1 MSLIFDE
8 YGRPFII
15 LREQQAKAR
24 IKGLEAQKAN
34 ILAARSVTSLLRTS
48 LGPKGMDKMLVS
60 ADGEVTI
67 TNDGATILQKMEV
80 EHQVAKLLVDLSVSQ
95 DNEIGD
101 GTTGVVVLAGALLEQ
116 AEKLLDRG
124 LHPVR
129 ISEGFEQAAEVAF
142 KHLESIS
149 DRVNFTKEDTS
160 ALVDTAMTT
169 LSSKII
175 NVYKRKM
182 AQIAVDA
189 VLSVADIDKKD
200 VNFDMIKM
208 EGKPGG
214 RLEET
219 ELIKGIVIDK
229 EFSHPQMPK
238 EITDVKM
245 CILTCPFEPP
255 KPKTKHKLDITSKE
269 AYEKLY
275 KYEQEYFTTMVKQC
289 KDSGANLVICQ
300 WGFDDEANHLLLQ
313 NELPAVRWVGGVE
326 LELIAIATG
335 GRIVPRFSEL
345 SEAKLGRAGRVREVS
360 FGTTKE
366 RMLVI
371 EDCACSNAV
380 TVLIRGGN
388 KMIVDEANR
397 SLHDAMCVVR
407 NLIKDNRVVYGGG
420 SSEISCSLAVSAFAD
435 TVPGIEQYAIRAFAD
450 ALDDLPMALAE
461 NAGLSPIT
469 EVTSIKARQLSEG
482 NPRLGVDCNQVGS
495 NDMRDQLVF
504 ETLIGKQQQLQLAT
518 QVVKMILKIDD
529 VIMYGGYE

>member
-1 MSLIFDE
+1 MA
-8 YGRPFII
+8 G
-15 LREQQAKAR
+15 
-24 IKGLEAQKAN
+24 
-34 ILAARSVTSLLRTS
+34 RSVSSLLRSS
-48 LGPKGMDKMLVS
+48 LGPKGMDKMLVNS
-60 ADGEVTI
+60 DGEVTI
-67 TNDGATILQKMEV
+67 SNDGATILQKMEV
-80 EHQVAKLLVDLSVSQ
+80 EHQVAKLLVDLSQSQ

-101 GTTGVVVLAGALLEQ
+101 GTTGVTVLAGALLQQ

-129 ISEGFEQAAEVAF
+129 ISEGFEQAADVCL
-142 KHLESIS
+142 KHMANIA
-149 DRVNFTKEDTS
+149 DRVEFS
-160 ALVDTAMTT
+160 ASNTVPLVDTAMTT

-175 NVYKRKM
+175 NVHKRKM

-189 VLSVADIDKKD
+189 VLAVADLETKD

-208 EGKPGG
+208 EGKAGG

-219 ELIKGIVIDK
+219 ELVHGIVIDK
-229 EFSHPQMPK
+229 EMSHPQMPK
-238 EITDVKM
+238 EIRDVKM

-269 AYEKLY
+269 AYDRLFER
-275 KYEQEYFTTMVKQC
+275 EQEYFTTMVKQC

-313 NELPAVRWVGGVE
+313 NDLPAVRWVGGVE

-335 GRIVPRFSEL
+335 GRIVPRFEEL
-345 SEAKLGRAGRVREVS
+345 SPEKLGRAGSVREVS

-371 EDCACSNAV
+371 EECSSSSAV

-388 KMIVDEANR
+388 KMIVEEAKR

-420 SSEISCSLAVSAFAD
+420 SCEISCSLAVGAYAD
-435 TVPGIEQYAIRAFAD
+435 TVAGIEQYAIRAFAD
-450 ALDDLPMALAE
+450 ALDDIPMALAE
-461 NAGLSPIT
+461 NAGLSPIN
-469 EVTSIKARQLSEG
+469 EVTNVKSRQLAEG
-482 NPRLGVDCNQVGS
+482 NPRLGVDCNQLGT
-495 NDMRDQLVF
+495 NDMREHLVF
-504 ETLIGKQQQLQLAT
+504 ETLIGKMQQIQLAT

-529 VIMYGGYE
+529 VIMDGGYQ